1 MSTMKTL
8 RVLLRRTMAV
18 ALLAI
23 PMEAASGEDR
33 RIALAFDD
41 GPSSSNNEALLNE
54 LERLDIKATIFPET
68 LALKSAEKSEK
79 KRTQKRDHGNAKK
92 HREIASANAHREID
106 GAKRI
111 LRNLGERNPSVLQP
125 SFARLSEKLE
135 HGQTSTD
142 YWNFPDDNLTELDD
156 PQEIADLLVENAFP
170 GAVVILHP
178 LYNQRE
184 HILQALPMISERLK
198 AEGYE
203 FATLSELLE
212 STKPMPTMT

>member
-23 PMEAASGEDR
+23 PMEAAPGEDR

-54 LERLDIKATIFPET
+54 LERLDIKATFFPEP
-68 LALKSAEKSEK
+68 LALGSGS
-79 KRTQKRDHGNAKK
+79 KRSKDKVKK

-111 LRNLGERNPSVLQP
+111 LRNLGERNAALFNP
-125 SFARLSEKLE
+125 SFARLQEKFE
-135 HGQTSTD
+135 TGED
-142 YWNFPDDNLTELDD
+142 FANYWDFPGNNLAELDD
-156 PQEIADLLVENAFP
+156 PEEIAELLVENAFP

-184 HILQALPMISERLK
+184 HILQALPIISERLK

-203 FATLSELLE
+203 FATLSELME
-212 STKPMPTMT
+212 PKKPSILTT

>member
-1 MSTMKTL
+1 MKTL

-23 PMEAASGEDR
+23 PMEATLSEDR

-41 GPSSSNNEALLNE
+41 GPSSSSNEALLNE
-54 LERLDIKATIFPET
+54 LERLDIKATFFPES
-68 LALKSAEKSEK
+68 LALGNDQKLK
-79 KRTQKRDHGNAKK
+79 KGKAKK

-111 LRNLGERNPSVLQP
+111 LRNLGERTPSALFNLPDVRLPENLEQGLTSANYW
-125 SFARLSEKLE
+125 SFPEDTQA
-135 HGQTSTD
+135 
-142 YWNFPDDNLTELDD
+142 NLDD
-156 PQEIADLLVENAFP
+156 ALEIAELLAENAFP
-170 GAVVILHP
+170 GAVVILHT

-184 HILQALPMISERLK
+184 HILQALPVISERLK

-203 FATLSELLE
+203 FATLSELMEPQKKL
-212 STKPMPTMT
+212 STLTT

>member
-1 MSTMKTL
+1 MSSIKTL
-8 RVLLRRTMAV
+8 RVLLRRTMAI

-23 PMEAASGEDR
+23 PMEAIPDENR

-41 GPSSSNNEALLNE
+41 GPSSSSNEALLNE
-54 LERLDIKATIFPET
+54 LERLDIKATVFPEPLT
-68 LALKSAEKSEK
+68 LHGE
-79 KRTQKRDHGNAKK
+79 QKRSKGKAKK
-92 HREIASANAHREID
+92 HREIASANARREID

-111 LRNLGERNPSVLQP
+111 LRNLGDRNATVFNPP
-125 SFARLSEKLE
+125 FARLPEKL
-135 HGQTSTD
+135 GQNED
-142 YWNFPDDNLTELDD
+142 YANYWSFPGDSLAELDD
-156 PQEIADLLVENAFP
+156 PQEIAELLAENAFP

-184 HILQALPMISERLK
+184 HILQALPVISERLK

-212 STKPMPTMT
+212 PNKQPADIS

>member
-23 PMEAASGEDR
+23 PMEAAPGEDR

-54 LERLDIKATIFPET
+54 LERLDIKATFFPEP
-68 LALKSAEKSEK
+68 LALGSEP
-79 KRTQKRDHGNAKK
+79 KRKTGKAKK
-92 HREIASANAHREID
+92 HRETASAIAHREIA

-111 LRNLGERNPSVLQP
+111 LRNLGERSPSLLISLP
-125 SFARLSEKLE
+125 DTRLPEKLE
-135 HGQTSTD
+135 QGLTSANSWSSPED
-142 YWNFPDDNLTELDD
+142 SLADLDD
-156 PQEIADLLVENAFP
+156 AQEIANLVAENAFP
-170 GAVVILHP
+170 GAVMILHP

-184 HILQALPMISERLK
+184 HILQALPIITERLK

-203 FATLSELLE
+203 FTTLSELLE
-212 STKPMPTMT
+212 EFA